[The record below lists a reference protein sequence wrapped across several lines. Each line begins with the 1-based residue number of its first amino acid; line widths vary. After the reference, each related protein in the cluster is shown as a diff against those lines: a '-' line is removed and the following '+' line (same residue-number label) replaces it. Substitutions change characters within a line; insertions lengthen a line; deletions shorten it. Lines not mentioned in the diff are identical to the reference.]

1 MTKFRDK
8 AYYVGLITGVDPFGN
23 PYKIEHDTAEE
34 EQRTL
39 MLKQQGWQLQMAA
52 EALKLQ
58 FSDNPGQQA
67 AIDSDFLL
75 ANQERQ
81 KNEEHS
87 TATVVDAFIRDSVGR
102 MEEQS
107 LQDLRTGLNLLIH
120 FAGDKPFNRLTKAD
134 LIRFKNLLPRVP
146 AHFHSNKSLM
156 NMPFEE
162 AIDLTQKQGHRLQAV
177 RTVEKKV
184 DAVRQLFRWA
194 YHSSSFI
201 DTDYSGIFDQRF
213 INKKN
218 NAQKRSYLPF
228 TDVQLKNLVNCYLY
242 KGEVPTTLKKVE
254 PHKFWVPM
262 IALFTGARLEEI
274 CQLYIQDVV
283 CIDGVWQFRITR
295 EDSIG
300 EGKKVRIKT
309 KSSERSVPIHS
320 QLLSMGFI
328 DYFEEI
334 RDTGGQRLF
343 PELSNKNQKQK
354 YSFSVTKWF
363 GDTLSQQIKYD
374 RGSGY
379 CFHSFRKNVI
389 QNLQQLTDIP
399 REVRKAVV
407 GHSKGGGDAHEDYER
422 AYDARVLDPILGRLE
437 YPQLDFEGISWGDFK
452 KRHAEW
458 HSEKQNR

>member
-8 AYYVGLITGVDPFGN
+8 GYYIGLITGVDPFGN
-23 PYKIEHDTAEE
+23 PYKIKHDTAEE

-39 MLKQQGWQLQMAA
+39 MLKQQEWQLRMSA

-58 FSDNPGQQA
+58 FPDNPGQQA
-67 AIDSDFLL
+67 AIDCDLLL

-81 KNEEHS
+81 KNEGHS

-102 MEEQS
+102 MEKQS
-107 LQDLRTGLNLLIH
+107 LEGLRTGLNLLIH
-120 FAGDKPFNRLTKAD
+120 FAGDKPFNRLTKDD
-134 LIRFKNLLPRVP
+134 LVRFKNLLPSVP
-146 AHFHSNKSLM
+146 AHFHSNKTLA

-162 AIDLTQKQGHRLQAV
+162 AIAVSQKQEHSLQAA
-177 RTVEKKV
+177 RTVEKKA
-184 DAVRQLFRWA
+184 DAARQLFKWA

-201 DTDYSGIFDQRF
+201 DSDYSGIFDQRF

-218 NAQKRSYLPF
+218 NAKKRGYIAF
-228 TDVQLKNLVNCYLY
+228 TDEHLQNLVNCYLY
-242 KGEVPTTLKKVE
+242 KGKLPTTLRKVE

-283 CIDGVWQFRITR
+283 CIDEMWQFRITH
-295 EDSIG
+295 EDSKG

-328 DYFEEI
+328 DYLEEI
-334 RDTGGQRLF
+334 SDTGAQRLF
-343 PELSNKNQKQK
+343 PELSNSNQKQK

-363 GDTLSQQIKYD
+363 GDTLSKQIGYEKNS
-374 RGSGY
+374 RY
-379 CFHSFRKNVI
+379 CFHSFRKTVI

-399 REVRKAVV
+399 REVRKAIV
-407 GHSKGGGDAHEDYER
+407 GHSKGGGDTHEDYER
-422 AYDARVLDPILGRLE
+422 AYDACVLDPYLSRLT
-437 YPQLDFEGISWGDFK
+437 YPHLDLEGIEWVCFK
-452 KRHAEW
+452 NRRREW
-458 HSEKQNR
+458 LIAKK